1 MTYTLHYA
9 DEKTLRRQLAAVYAR
24 TRLPLAV
31 TRLLI
36 TGLAAYLTTTQAGP
50 IVGLIVAGL
59 LLCLFTGVWCYQR
72 KQFIRLMPLR
82 AGSLVTLTR
91 QENGL
96 RTECEGITSFRPWS
110 DLRLVPQRKPQDI
123 LLLADKGS
131 GSFLLLPLTALSEE
145 ERRALIEDI
154 DRGIRSAKEGTCGTP
169 APSPEGYG
177 ASCSLS
183 PEAYREGADILIRR
197 LYPWYVPLNAVVLTL
212 LWPSLLVLGWALF
225 EGVTEASVII
235 STAAGCGILLIF
247 LGHWRHPGAKWAR
260 RMRRY
265 HMGDTWSLRADGS
278 TLLRRKPSGA
288 WSVIP
293 LSFYTHSLRGQH
305 ALLMLSRNGNG
316 MPLPPELLSAA
327 ALPPP
332 LPAPRSR
339 RALTLLLTLLP
350 TALLL
355 CIVWAL
361 YSLNA
366 SLDEKYGLPAW
377 VDEQIAV
384 MHDRAEAQVNAASP
398 EEVEPEVRALIAQWQ
413 LQEQLEEQWGEFP
426 CLESGVMNL
435 NEDEKLVN
443 LYSFITPLNRW
454 NERFPEQTRAAIS
467 TFPESVQSDVRIYL
481 EDEEEEQ
488 GEK

>member
-31 TRLLI
+31 TLLLI
-36 TGLAAYLTTTQAGP
+36 GAGLVAYLVATLQEATFVLLT
-50 IVGLIVAGL
+50 AGL
-59 LLCLFTGVWCYQR
+59 LLCLFAGVWRYQR
-72 KQFIRLMPLR
+72 KRLIRLMPLR
-82 AGSLVTLTR
+82 AGSTVTLTR

-110 DLRLVPQRKPQDI
+110 DLRLVPQCQPQDI

-131 GSFLLLPLTALSEE
+131 GFFLLLPLTALSEE
-145 ERRALIEDI
+145 ERRALTEDI
-154 DRGIRSAKEGTCGTP
+154 DRGIRSAKEGICGAP
-169 APSPEGYG
+169 EPSPEGYG

-183 PEAYREGADILIRR
+183 SEAYREGVDILIRR
-197 LYPWYVPLNAVVLTL
+197 LHPWYAPLNAVVLTL
-212 LWPSLLVLGWALF
+212 LWPGLLVLGWALF
-225 EGVTEASVII
+225 LGETEEPVIVG
-235 STAAGCGILLIF
+235 AVAGCGVLLILLDR
-247 LGHWRHPGAKWAR
+247 LRHPGAKWAR
-260 RMRRY
+260 RMRRFL
-265 HMGDTWSLRADGS
+265 MGDTWSLSADGS
-278 TLLRRKPSGA
+278 TLLRCKPSGA

-293 LSFYTHSLRGQH
+293 LSFYSHSLRGQH
-305 ALLMLSRNGNG
+305 ALVMLSRNGDG

-327 ALPPP
+327 AIPPP
-332 LPAPRSR
+332 LPAPRPR

-355 CIVWAL
+355 CIVGAL

-366 SLDEKYGLPAW
+366 SPDEKYGLPAW

-384 MHDRAEAQVNAASP
+384 MHDRAEAQVHAASP

-413 LQEQLEEQWGEFP
+413 LQEQLEEQWGESP
-426 CLESGVMNL
+426 CLESCVMNL

-443 LYSFITPLNRW
+443 FFSFITPLNLW
-454 NERFPEQTRAAIS
+454 NARFPDQTRAALS
-467 TFPESVQSDVRIYL
+467 AFPESVQRDARDYLSD
-481 EDEEEEQ
+481 EDD
-488 GEK
+488 

>member
-9 DEKTLRRQLAAVYAR
+9 DEKTLRRQLTAVYAR
-24 TRLPLAV
+24 TRMPLTV

-36 TGLAAYLTTTQAGP
+36 TGLAAYLTSTQAGP
-50 IVGLIVAGL
+50 IVGLIVAGM
-59 LLCLFTGVWCYQR
+59 LLCLFAGVWCYQR

-82 AGSLVTLTR
+82 AGSTVTLTR

-110 DLRLVPQRKPQDI
+110 DLRLVPQRQPQDI

-145 ERRALIEDI
+145 ECRALTEDI
-154 DRGIRSAKEGTCGTP
+154 DRGIRSAKEGTCGAP
-169 APSPEGYG
+169 EPSPEGYG

-183 PEAYREGADILIRR
+183 PKAYREGMDILIRR

-212 LWPSLLVLGWALF
+212 LWPGLSVLGWALF

-235 STAAGCGILLIF
+235 STVAGCGILLIF
-247 LGHWRHPGAKWAR
+247 LGHWRHPGAKGAR

-265 HMGDTWSLRADGS
+265 LMGDTWSLRADGS

-305 ALLMLSRNGNG
+305 ALVMLVRNGNG
-316 MPLPPELLSAA
+316 MPLPPELLNGAA
-327 ALPPP
+327 IPPP
-332 LPAPRSR
+332 LPAPRPR

-355 CIVWAL
+355 IIVWAFL
-361 YSLNA
+361 SLNA
-366 SLDEKYGLPAW
+366 STDEKYGLPAW
-377 VDEQIAV
+377 VKEQDAMIEA
-384 MHDRAEAQVNAASP
+384 RAEAQVNAAAP
-398 EEVEPEVRALIAQWQ
+398 EEVVPEVRALIAQWQ
-413 LQEQLEEQWGEFP
+413 LKEQLEEQWGEYA
-426 CLESGVMNL
+426 CLESCVMNL

-443 LYSFITPLNRW
+443 FISFITPLNRW
-454 NERFPEQTRAAIS
+454 YARFPEQTRAAIS
-467 TFPESVQSDVRIYL
+467 AFPESVQSDVRDYL
-481 EDEEEEQ
+481 RNEEDEED
-488 GEK
+488 